1 MMRQSVVWPALLL
14 AIICFAGVLAA
25 QNTGKTSSEFPRYFN
40 PEDEDRGFAHAGPP
54 SDAVLNALLEAE
66 EVKASTSDL
75 EGLSREELRKRFRA
89 VRISLSSE
97 QEQDYLAQ
105 GLGKLTGADCDWFW
119 IIRVKRGRAQL
130 LLFVNGLSV
139 TVLQHMTNGYSDIR
153 GDWATAGYTGM
164 GIFRYDGHVYRRALQ
179 RTAERKP

>member
-1 MMRQSVVWPALLL
+1 MRQSVVWPMLVL
-14 AIICFAGVLAA
+14 AICFAGALVAQSAA
-25 QNTGKTSSEFPRYFN
+25 KTSSGFPRYFS
-40 PEDEDRGFAHAGPP
+40 PDDEDRGFAHAGPP

-75 EGLSREELRKRFRA
+75 ERLSREELRMRFRA

-97 QEQDYLAQ
+97 QRQYYLAQ

-153 GDWATAGYTGM
+153 GEWATAGHTGM

-179 RTAERKP
+179 RTTERKP